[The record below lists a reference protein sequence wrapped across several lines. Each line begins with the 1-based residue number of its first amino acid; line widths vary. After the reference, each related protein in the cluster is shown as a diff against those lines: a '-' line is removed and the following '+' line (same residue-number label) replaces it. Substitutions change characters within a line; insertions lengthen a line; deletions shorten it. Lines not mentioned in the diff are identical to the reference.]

1 MKKYSWKL
9 SYVTL
14 WLGQAI
20 SLLTSAVLQMAII
33 WYLTDRTGSAMI
45 LSIATMVGFLPQAL
59 LGTVIGALV
68 DRWNRK
74 FVMIGADMVIAVAGI
89 TMAYISFMME
99 LPIWV
104 VMVVL
109 FMRSVGTAFHSPAL
123 NAVTPLLVPED
134 YLIKCAGYSQS
145 IQSVSFI
152 LGPAIAAFIYGK
164 WNLNTAIILDVF
176 GAVAASI
183 TVIFITIPKQE
194 KQEDANK
201 NFFKEIIKGYQ
212 ILSEIKGLAA
222 LLWVGALFCF
232 LYMPVNAL
240 FPLMSMNYFGGS
252 TIHASVI
259 ETVFAAGMLLGG
271 LILGIWGGFINR
283 TRTMVVSLLIMGIAL
298 LVSGLLPRSGF
309 IIFAICSG
317 LMGLSGPFYNGV
329 QTALIQ
335 EKVNPEYLG
344 RVFGLMGSIMS
355 LAMPIGLIVS
365 GLFADII
372 GINNW
377 FLLSGVGIVGLSVLC
392 IINPGIRRMDN

>member
-1 MKKYSWKL
+1 MKKYNWKL
-9 SYVTL
+9 SYATL